1 MLTLPRLLQDRLE
14 VGLDRLL
21 LPEGST
27 HDDFLH
33 PRGEPALIVPDSVSW
48 KVFKNPLALFVGGVT
63 AVLLEL
69 AEPRVRSGVWQY
81 TSFRKRPLDRL
92 RRTGHAAMLTVYGPR
107 SRAESMIAGVTRM
120 HAHVRGVTP
129 DGWVFHATDPELLEW
144 VHATACFGFLEAYH
158 AYVEPLTL
166 PQRDRLYAEALPAAR
181 LYGAV
186 SAPQSQAA
194 VEALFERMRG
204 QLETSDIVFEFLDIV
219 RRMPA
224 LPAPLRS
231 LQGLLIKAAVQ
242 AVPMELRDRIGLNS
256 HWSLAPWQRSLVC
269 RLGAAADALFLR
281 TNPAVQACQ
290 RLGLPEDYLYAR
302 S

>member
-1 MLTLPRLLQDRLE
+1 MLKLPRLLQDRLE

-92 RRTGHAAMLTVYGPR
+92 RRTGHAAVLTVYGPR
-107 SRAESMIAGVTRM
+107 SRAESMIAGVARM
-120 HAHVRGVTP
+120 HARVRGVTP
-129 DGWVFHATDPELLEW
+129 DGRPFRATDPELLEW

-166 PQRDRLYAEALPAAR
+166 PQRDRLYVEALPAAR

-194 VEALFERMRG
+194 VEALFERMGG
-204 QLETSDIVFEFLDIV
+204 QFERSDIVFEFLRIV
-219 RRMPA
+219 RSMPA
-224 LPAPLRS
+224 LPALWRP
-231 LQGLLIKAAVQ
+231 LQGLLIKAAVE
-242 AVPMELRDRIGLNS
+242 AVPMKLRARIGLS
-256 HWSLAPWQRSLVC
+256 SRWDLAPWQRSLVC
-269 RLGAAADALFLR
+269 RLGATADALILR

-290 RLGLPEDYLYAR
+290 RLGLPDDYLYAR